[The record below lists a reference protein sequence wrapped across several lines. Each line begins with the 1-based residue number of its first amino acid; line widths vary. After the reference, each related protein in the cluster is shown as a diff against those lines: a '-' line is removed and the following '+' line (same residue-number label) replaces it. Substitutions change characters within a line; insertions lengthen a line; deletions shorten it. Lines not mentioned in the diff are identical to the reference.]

1 MADFANLSV
10 FDCCTWNFSWFLFTR
25 EEEFSGNICFVLLLL
40 RLFLAKFRHSF
51 SLLTKS
57 VSKLTFPVLVS
68 NSLFSSPGG
77 KTLFQ
82 RVNTIYERG
91 SKLVQIDVNLQ
102 GPGTLV
108 SISPSHALCYK
119 VPGPPRRGGFA
130 LKYWT
135 SFLTN
140 ERAPGDNSEVVP
152 TQRKPNQDLQGCRLV
167 I

>member
-1 MADFANLSV
+1 MSQPL
-10 FDCCTWNFSWFLFTR
+10 
-25 EEEFSGNICFVLLLL
+25 
-40 RLFLAKFRHSF
+40 
-51 SLLTKS
+51 
-57 VSKLTFPVLVS
+57 PVQVALEDVTAGEALVV
-68 NSLFSSPGG
+68 NVQQTGFYRVNYDDNTLFSSPGG

-130 LKYWT
+130 LKY
-135 SFLTN
+135 
-140 ERAPGDNSEVVP
+140 
-152 TQRKPNQDLQGCRLV
+152 
-167 I
+167 